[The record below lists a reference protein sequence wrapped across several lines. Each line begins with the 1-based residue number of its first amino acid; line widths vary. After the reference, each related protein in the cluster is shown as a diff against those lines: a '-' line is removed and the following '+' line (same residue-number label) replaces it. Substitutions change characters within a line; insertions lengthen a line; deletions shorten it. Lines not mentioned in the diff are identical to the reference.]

1 LIVTFDYDTALIFA
15 YIERIFFW
23 EDRKVAVESSVA
35 TLEGFLPKLRDVG
48 FTDMVVDESYEIP
61 RDMIRGI
68 VDPQPVSTT
77 AGTTLT
83 RAQLLKEFQDESST

>member
-1 LIVTFDYDTALIFA
+1 VIFDYDAALIFA
-15 YIERIFFW
+15 YIERIFFRQ
-23 EDRKVAVESSVA
+23 DRKVAVESSVA

-61 RDMIRGI
+61 RDLIRGI
-68 VDPQPVSTT
+68 IDPQSVSTT
-77 AGTTLT
+77 TAGGTTLT